1 MRDKAKNQESGVS
14 QKDTVFKEIQEI
26 MVTYPQAERLNVG
39 RMTKGCLS
47 VLKRALQDII
57 ELPQPD
63 GHDCDDDEVIE
74 LLADLI
80 EKEEEKEELNG

>member
-1 MRDKAKNQESGVS
+1 MP
-14 QKDTVFKEIQEI
+14 
-26 MVTYPQAERLNVG
+26 VTVG
-39 RMTKGCLS
+39 RMTKGALA

-63 GHDCDDDEVIE
+63 GHDCDDDQVIE

-80 EKEEEKEELNG
+80 EKEEEKEE

>member
-1 MRDKAKNQESGVS
+1 MDNVNEFGTPLDQTEFPI
-14 QKDTVFKEIQEI
+14 T
-26 MVTYPQAERLNVG
+26 VG

-80 EKEEEKEELNG
+80 EKEEEKEE